1 MESSLVSV
9 IIPTYKR
16 PDMISRA
23 VDSVLNQT
31 YENIEIFV
39 VDDNNPT
46 FPERT
51 ATEKVMKQYENN
63 TKVSY
68 IKHECNKNGS
78 AARNTGW
85 RLARGKYI
93 TYLDDDDEI
102 SPNKIQAQVECLDKL
117 DDSWGACYT
126 AYHTL
131 MQDGT
136 IQKSCTNQ
144 SGDVYL
150 RALMRT
156 FYVGS
161 GSNIL
166 LRKKVVDEI
175 GGYDEEFKRN
185 QDIEFMARAFENYK
199 VAYVAKD
206 LLTIHWEIRTIKHSF
221 DFVESIAEFYINKM
235 SNRLE
240 KLSYNEKHRVLAV
253 IALDRA
259 KVALYYKEY
268 KYIFKLLR
276 KYSVT
281 IREVLLYITYLFHR
295 FVTKTSY
302 GFYLK

>member
-1 MESSLVSV
+1 MITLVSV

-16 PDMISRA
+16 PDMIARA
-23 VDSVLNQT
+23 VNSVLNQT
-31 YENIEIFV
+31 YPNIEIIV
-39 VDDNNPT
+39 VDDNDPS
-46 FPERT
+46 FPERK
-51 ATEKVMKQYENN
+51 ATEEIMKQYEDNP
-63 TKVSY
+63 KVAY
-68 IKHECNKNGS
+68 IQHECNKNGS

-85 RLARGKYI
+85 RLAKGEYI

-102 SPNKIQAQVECLDKL
+102 SPRKIQAQVECLEAL

-131 MQDGT
+131 MQDGA
-136 IQKSCTNQ
+136 IQKSCTNH

-161 GSNIL
+161 GSNVL

-185 QDIEFMARAFENYK
+185 QDIEFMARAFEKCK
-199 VAYVAKD
+199 VAYVPED
-206 LLTIHWEIRTIKHSF
+206 LLTIHWEVRTVKRSF
-221 DFVESIAEFYINKM
+221 EFIESISEFYIDKM
-235 SNRLE
+235 ESRLQ
-240 KLSYNEKHRVLAV
+240 KLSQNDRHRVLAV

-268 KYIFKLLR
+268 KYIFKLLH
-276 KYSVT
+276 KYNVSL
-281 IREVLLYITYLFHR
+281 REVILYISYLCHR

>member
-1 MESSLVSV
+1 
-9 IIPTYKR
+9 
-16 PDMISRA
+16 MIARA

-39 VDDNNPT
+39 VDDNDPS
-46 FPERT
+46 FLERK

-63 TKVSY
+63 PKVSY
-68 IKHECNKNGS
+68 IKHESNKNGS

-85 RLARGKYI
+85 RLAKGEYI

-102 SPNKIQAQVECLDKL
+102 SPKKIQAQVECLKKL

-150 RALMRT
+150 RALMRA

-161 GSNIL
+161 GSNLL
-166 LRKKVVDEI
+166 LRKKVVDKI
-175 GGYDEEFKRN
+175 GGFDEEFKRN
-185 QDIEFMARAFENYK
+185 QDIEFMARAFEKYK
-199 VAYVAKD
+199 VAYVPED
-206 LLTIHWEIRTIKHSF
+206 LLTIHWEVRAIKRSF
-221 DFVESIAEFYINKM
+221 DFVESISEFYINKM
-235 SNRLE
+235 SSRLE
-240 KLSYNEKHRVLAV
+240 KLSDNDRHRVLAV

-259 KVALYYKEY
+259 KVALYYKKY

-281 IREVLLYITYLFHR
+281 FRELLLYITYLCNR

>member
-1 MESSLVSV
+1 MKSLVSV

-16 PDMISRA
+16 PNMINRA
-23 VDSVLNQT
+23 VSSVLNQT
-31 YENIEIFV
+31 YENIEIIV
-39 VDDNNPT
+39 VDDNDPYCI
-46 FPERT
+46 ERKE
-51 ATEKVMKQYENN
+51 TEEVMKQYHNN
-63 TKVSY
+63 LKVTY
-68 IKHECNKNGS
+68 IQHECNKNGS

-85 RLARGKYI
+85 RLAKGDYI

-102 SPNKIQAQVECLDKL
+102 SPKKIQAQVECLEAL

-136 IQKSCTNQ
+136 IQKSYTYQ
-144 SGDVYL
+144 SGNVYL
-150 RALMRT
+150 RTLMRT

-161 GSNIL
+161 GSNVL

-185 QDIEFMARAFENYK
+185 QDIEFMARAFQNYK
-199 VAYVAKD
+199 VAYVPED
-206 LLTIHWEIRTIKHSF
+206 LLTIHWEVRDIKRSF
-221 DFVESIAEFYINKM
+221 DFVESISEFYIDKM
-235 SNRLE
+235 SEHLQRLSE
-240 KLSYNEKHRVLAV
+240 KDRHRVLAV

-268 KYIFKLLR
+268 KHIFILLR
-276 KYSVT
+276 KYNVSL
-281 IREVLLYITYLFHR
+281 REVVLYIAYLSHR
-295 FVTKTSY
+295 FITGKSY